1 MKYEMEL
8 DPEDVSWLGVAVVA
22 MKSLPGVDCGR
33 ADRVWAALATST
45 PIAGVVRG
53 GSAMKSVTVRLSL
66 AAAVML
72 RDTLAQVGRVGD
84 AAATEAFRA
93 LDDGIDAA
101 HGATLTVETADGRWP
116 TWRVFVRDAP
126 AESLGPVRFVAG
138 DVLYHCG
145 QAYVAA
151 ERFTFPGHRDPG
163 LDGGAPPAR
172 NDDPPI
178 ESDMEPVP
186 AAQVVIAY
194 GRLVGFQ
201 RALGDRVDDDAV
213 RGLVSAY
220 REWLEIV
227 DRGVK

>member
-1 MKYEMEL
+1 
-8 DPEDVSWLGVAVVA
+8 
-22 MKSLPGVDCGR
+22 
-33 ADRVWAALATST
+33 
-45 PIAGVVRG
+45 
-53 GSAMKSVTVRLSL
+53 MKSVTVRLSL

-101 HGATLTVETADGRWP
+101 HGATLTVETADGRRP

-126 AESLGPVRFVAG
+126 AENPGPVRFVTG

-145 QAYVAA
+145 KAYVAV
-151 ERFTFPGHRDPG
+151 ERFTFPGYRDPS
-163 LDGGAPPAR
+163 LDAGTEAGRVIGGAPAR

-178 ESDMEPVP
+178 ESDLEPVSS
-186 AAQVVIAY
+186 AAAVIAY